1 LRNTRLCF
9 LTTFAAL
16 VLAAP
21 ASASVAHTVQP
32 GETLWS
38 IAAANNL
45 TTRTLAAANGLSED
59 SQVVLGSTIS
69 VPSEAEGVAALAAA
83 GITPAAAPAAPA
95 ASLAPAPPQ
104 PEAPEPAG
112 AYTVQP
118 GDTLAG
124 IASRSG
130 IGTGQLAWMNGLDPA
145 GVLLAGTVLKLPTT
159 APPAQQQE
167 QQPPAQE
174 PQVVPP
180 AQPNPVP
187 GQVSAGEIGS
197 VASEHGVSPSLAA
210 AVAWQESGF
219 QNGVVSSANARGV
232 MQILPGTW
240 DWIQQQSGRQFDP
253 NSATDNVRAGV
264 IYLNTLLS
272 DFGGD
277 ESSAVASYY
286 QGAASVRRIGLLP
299 ETQRYVANVMALKGR
314 FGG

>member
-1 LRNTRLCF
+1 MRITTLCC
-9 LTTFAAL
+9 LTALAAL
-16 VLAAP
+16 ALAAP
-21 ASASVAHTVQP
+21 APAYVAHTVQP

-38 IAAANNL
+38 IAAASNL

-59 SQVVLGSTIS
+59 SQVVLGSTIR
-69 VPSEAEGVAALAAA
+69 VPSVQEGAAALAAA
-83 GITPAAAPAAPA
+83 GIAPAAPQA
-95 ASLAPAPPQ
+95 APVAAPAPE
-104 PEAPEPAG
+104 PEAPDPAG

-124 IASRSG
+124 IAARSG
-130 IGTGQLAWMNGLDPA
+130 IGAGQLAWMNGLDPA

-159 APPAQQQE
+159 AAPAQQQE
-167 QQPPAQE
+167 QSPPAQE
-174 PQVVPP
+174 PQVVP
-180 AQPNPVP
+180 AAEPNPVP
-187 GQVSAGEIGS
+187 GQVNAGDIGT
-197 VASEHGVSPSLAA
+197 VASAHGVAPSLAA

-240 DWIQQQSGRQFDP
+240 DWIQQQANQQLDP
-253 NSATDNVRAGV
+253 NSATDNVHAGV
-264 IYLNTLLS
+264 MYLNTLLR

-277 ESSAVASYY
+277 EAAAVASYY
-286 QGAASVRRIGLLP
+286 QGAASVRRVGLLP